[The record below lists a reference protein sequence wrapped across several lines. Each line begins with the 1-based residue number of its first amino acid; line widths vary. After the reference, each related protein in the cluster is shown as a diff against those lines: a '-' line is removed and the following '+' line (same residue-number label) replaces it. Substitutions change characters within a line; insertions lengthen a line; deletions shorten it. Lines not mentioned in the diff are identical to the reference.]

1 MQKSQIP
8 NLKSPKIS
16 NAKNSKG
23 AIHFWSLRFRHWT
36 FQQGE
41 ADGFTLLEM
50 IISIGIFSVLVTTS
64 IGVMLGIS
72 NAQLKAANIQATV
85 DNIRFSMELMTK
97 EMRTGSQYA
106 LSAFCSGSSG
116 TEVSFFTSAGERRMY
131 YLNGDR
137 IMRLVE
143 TTDCNR
149 GKPLMADEVAVE
161 RLHFKVGGAAP
172 GSSDGQPWV
181 MVAMSVI
188 SKGGKQA
195 FESRMDLETMV
206 VQRLRDL

>member
-1 MQKSQIP
+1 MKNEKRKMQRNSFR
-8 NLKSPKIS
+8 LRRSKIS
-16 NAKNSKG
+16 
-23 AIHFWSLRFRHWT
+23 
-36 FQQGE
+36 
-41 ADGFTLLEM
+41 GFTLLEM
-50 IISIGIFSVLVTTS
+50 IISIGIFSVLVVTS

-106 LSAFCSGSSG
+106 LS
-116 TEVSFFTSAGERRMY
+116 SFYGAQPGEELSFVTSAGERRVY
-131 YLNGDR
+131 YLSGGT
-137 IMRLVE
+137 IMRLAASLSCLIQTPLV
-143 TTDCNR
+143 TAQCPSP
-149 GKPLMADEVAVE
+149 KPLMADEVTVE
-161 RLHFKVGGAAP
+161 RLRFKIGGVTP

-181 MVAMSVI
+181 MVAMSVS

>member
-1 MQKSQIP
+1 MQNEKR
-8 NLKSPKIS
+8 KI
-16 NAKNSKG
+16 KNNSFSLQQSKTG
-23 AIHFWSLRFRHWT
+23 
-36 FQQGE
+36 
-41 ADGFTLLEM
+41 GFTLLEM
-50 IISIGIFSVLVTTS
+50 IISIGIFSVLVVTS

-106 LSAFCSGSSG
+106 LS
-116 TEVSFFTSAGERRMY
+116 SFYGAQPGEELSFVTSAGERRVY
-131 YLNGDR
+131 YLSGGT
-137 IMRLVE
+137 IMRLAASLSCLIQTPLVV
-143 TTDCNR
+143 TAQCPSP
-149 GKPLMADEVAVE
+149 KPLMADEVTVE
-161 RLHFKVGGAAP
+161 RLRFKIGGITP

-181 MVAMSVI
+181 MVAMSVS